1 MLNAISA
8 DQHVGQIDHDFNTK
22 KKVTIIEKLKNTKL
36 IKENI
41 AKILKKCENFWIR
54 KSRSLLS

>member
-8 DQHVGQIDHDFNTK
+8 DQHVGQIDHDFNSR
-22 KKVTIIEKLKNTKL
+22 KKVTIIEKLKNTEL

-41 AKILKKCENFWIR
+41 AEILKKCKNFWIR
-54 KSRSLLS
+54 KSRNPLS